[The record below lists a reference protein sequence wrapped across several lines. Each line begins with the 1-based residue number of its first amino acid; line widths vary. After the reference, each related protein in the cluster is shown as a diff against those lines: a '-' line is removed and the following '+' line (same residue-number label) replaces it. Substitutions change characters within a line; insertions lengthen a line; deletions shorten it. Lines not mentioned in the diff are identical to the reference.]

1 VSKIFVFF
9 RFFPRDHFK
18 WSPFGKNVRGGM
30 REYFEAHDIGCIS
43 PFYAMIIVKAVI
55 IAP

>member
-1 VSKIFVFF
+1 MSKIFVFF